1 MKKIFFLIFL
11 LFLIFCVCSVAS
23 EIKRISLS
31 ELLTKADLVVMGEVT
46 DVAKEEDKD
55 HVTIQVDS
63 YLKGSSN
70 KNMYAFTLITRGG
83 LKDFDPTL
91 KNGDT
96 GVFFLKLKEQNDDVQ
111 KAYWGSIAI
120 FQKKHFYATDSES
133 GLFEGIDL
141 YTSLDKWRAYRVQ
154 CNQIRNIEDYERGFR
169 KGFDGPPGLVD
180 GSADFNLGHSD
191 GMLSKMKRFPNQQDA
206 GDCK

>member
-1 MKKIFFLIFL
+1 MKKVFFLLSL
-11 LFLIFCVCSVAS
+11 LFLISSVSSVAS

-46 DVAKEEDKD
+46 
-55 HVTIQVDS
+55 
-63 YLKGSSN
+63 
-70 KNMYAFTLITRGG
+70 
-83 LKDFDPTL
+83 
-91 KNGDT
+91 
-96 GVFFLKLKEQNDDVQ
+96 
-111 KAYWGSIAI
+111 
-120 FQKKHFYATDSES
+120 
-133 GLFEGIDL
+133 IDL

-154 CNQIRNIEDYERGFR
+154 CKQIRNIEEYERGFR

-191 GMLSKMKRFPNQQDA
+191 GMISKMKKFPNQQDA